1 MQYIIDNDRSDAQ
14 LIAARYIADKES
26 QRQAKQDQ
34 RVNMALYV
42 ISVLLI
48 ATYLNARYFFS

>member
-14 LIAARYIADKES
+14 LIAARYLADKEN
-26 QRQAKQDQ
+26 QAKQDQ
-34 RVNMALYV
+34 RVNIALYV

-48 ATYLNARYFFS
+48 ATYLNSRYFFS